1 MQAWTTRKQVG
12 QQSVL
17 SLGSEKLNGQE
28 NESSVDRCIGKQTQW
43 AEVSSGRSVG
53 GFALC
58 AASWRSICEE
68 ERGLAVPH
76 DQEESPFLRGL
87 NKAALGLTPR

>member
-28 NESSVDRCIGKQTQW
+28 NESSVDRLYWQADTAG
-43 AEVSSGRSVG
+43 
-53 GFALC
+53 
-58 AASWRSICEE
+58 
-68 ERGLAVPH
+68 
-76 DQEESPFLRGL
+76 
-87 NKAALGLTPR
+87 